1 MEGQDYRVYRYRWV
15 VLLAFM
21 FINLT
26 IQILWI
32 SFASVTGPAAA
43 YYGVTDQQIG
53 LLSMIFMIVYIPLS
67 IPASWVIDTFG
78 IRIGVGIGAVLM
90 GIFGLLRGIYASNYL
105 MVVIFTIGIAM
116 GQPFLLNAQTKVA
129 ARWFAIGER
138 ATAAGLATVANF
150 IGTGIGLAVTPFLL
164 DSYSLSNAQLIYGAV
179 AAFSALLFLVL
190 IREQPA
196 TPPCPAGHDERAL
209 MFDGLKQMLRQG
221 DFWKMIFIFFVGLGI
236 FNGIATW
243 VENIVRPRGF
253 TVTQAGLLGGLL
265 LVGGIAG
272 AIVIPALSDH
282 YLKRKPFILLGMIC
296 AVPGLIG
303 ITFAPSYGLM
313 IVSVLVL
320 GFFMMG
326 LGPIGYQYAAEL
338 TYPAPEGTSNG
349 LLVLAGQVSVV
360 FIYGME
366 ALKSADG
373 SFTVSLVALTGL
385 MAVCCILIATLR
397 ESAYL
402 KGVAEQRTVAGPA
415 VK

>member
-1 MEGQDYRVYRYRWV
+1 MEGQDYRVYGYRWV
-15 VLLAFM
+15 VLLVFM
-21 FINLT
+21 LINLT

-78 IRIGVGIGAVLM
+78 IRIGIGIGAILLGV
-90 GIFGLLRGIYASNYL
+90 FGLLRGIYAANYL
-105 MVVIFTIGIAM
+105 LVVLFTIGIAA

-129 ARWFAIGER
+129 ARWFAISER
-138 ATAAGLATVANF
+138 ATAAGLAVVANF

-164 DSYSLSNAQLIYGAV
+164 ESYSLSSAQLIYGIA
-179 AAFSALLFLVL
+179 AAFSALLFLL
-190 IREQPA
+190 FIREQPA
-196 TPPCPAGHDERAL
+196 TPPCPAGDDERAL
-209 MFDGLKQMLRQG
+209 MFDGLKKMLRQG
-221 DFWKMIFIFFVGLGI
+221 DFWKMIFVFFVGLGI

-243 VENIVRPRGF
+243 IENIVRPRGF
-253 TVTQAGLLGGLL
+253 TVVQAGVLGGLL
-265 LVGGIAG
+265 LAGGIAG
-272 AIVIPALSDH
+272 AIVIPALSDR

-313 IVSVLVL
+313 IASVLVL

-349 LLVLAGQVSVV
+349 LLVLAGQISVV

-373 SFTVSLVALTGL
+373 AFTISLVALTGL
-385 MAVCCILIATLR
+385 MVLCCILIATLR
-397 ESAYL
+397 ESDYL
-402 KGVAEQRTVAGPA
+402 KGIVEQRAASGPPA
-415 VK
+415 R

>member
-1 MEGQDYRVYRYRWV
+1 MEGQSYRVYRYRWV

-21 FINLT
+21 LINLT

-43 YYGVTDQQIG
+43 FYGVTDQQIG
-53 LLSMIFMIVYIPLS
+53 FLSMIFMLVYIPLS
-67 IPASWVIDTFG
+67 IPASWVIDTYG
-78 IRIGVGIGAVLM
+78 IRIGVGAGAILLGV
-90 GIFGLLRGIYASNYL
+90 FGLLRGLYAANYL

-116 GQPFLLNAQTKVA
+116 AQPFLLNAQTKVA
-129 ARWFAIGER
+129 ARWFAIDER
-138 ATAAGLATVANF
+138 ATAAGLAVVANF
-150 IGTGIGLAVTPFLL
+150 IGTGIGLAATPFLL
-164 DSYSLSNAQLIYGAV
+164 ENYNLDRTQLIYGA
-179 AAFSALLFLVL
+179 AAALSALLFLLL
-190 IREQPA
+190 IRERPA

-221 DFWKMIFIFFVGLGI
+221 DFWKMIFVFFVGLGI

-243 VENIVRPRGF
+243 IENIVRPRGF
-253 TVTQAGLLGGLL
+253 TVVQAGLLGGLL
-265 LVGGIAG
+265 LAGGIAG
-272 AIVIPALSDH
+272 AIVIPALSDR

-296 AVPGLIG
+296 AVPGLVG
-303 ITFAPSYGLM
+303 ITFAPSYALM
-313 IVSVLVL
+313 ILSVLVL

-349 LLVLAGQVSVV
+349 LLVLAGQVSVI

-373 SFTVSLVALTGL
+373 SFTASLVALAGL
-385 MAVCCILIATLR
+385 MVVCCVLIATLR
-397 ESAYL
+397 ESDYL
-402 KGVAEQRTVAGPA
+402 IGVARQREASGSA
-415 VK
+415 DR